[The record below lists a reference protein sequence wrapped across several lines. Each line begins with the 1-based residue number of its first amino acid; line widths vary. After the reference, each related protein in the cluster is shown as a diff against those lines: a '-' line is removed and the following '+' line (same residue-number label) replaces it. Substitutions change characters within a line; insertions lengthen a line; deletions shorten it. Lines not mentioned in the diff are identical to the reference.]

1 MCLTNKALL
10 TFFDRRREKRL
21 SFVNIR
27 EPDYSPSKHGG
38 VSYADAMRHFHV
50 IDGDHVAEGSEA
62 ILTAYTKVGLGWL
75 MGVLRF
81 PLIRWL
87 VDGLYAVISRH
98 RYTSEPPTCVLTSR
112 LPNADRTCLAVV
124 WQSLDCSPA
133 ALSSRRP

>member
-98 RYTSEPPTCVLTSR
+98 RYTSERASNLRADLTPPEC
-112 LPNADRTCLAVV
+112 
-124 WQSLDCSPA
+124 
-133 ALSSRRP
+133 

>member
-27 EPDYSPSKHGG
+27 DDNYSPSKHGG

-75 MGVLRF
+75 MAVLRF

-98 RYTSEPPTCVLTSR
+98 RYTSKASHSLQPATANAEPIGSR
-112 LPNADRTCLAVV
+112 LFPPPLR
-124 WQSLDCSPA
+124 SR
-133 ALSSRRP
+133 AL